1 MTMPHLMNC
10 PHKGG
15 TWCLKCVGEEWD
27 RREAERDAMSARI
40 AELERKAKAF
50 DAIDNGD
57 VEIELGNH
65 ADPDDDDVSY
75 RWAVFL
81 ADGRDVDGVANDD
94 LLTAVEAAIAAK
106 ETK

>member
-27 RREAERDAMSARI
+27 RREAERDALNARI

-50 DAIDNGD
+50 DAITGGEIDVRRVPHIGD
-57 VEIELGNH
+57 KFELEWGCTH
-65 ADPDDDDVSY
+65 RDDV
-75 RWAVFL
+75 RIIR
-81 ADGRDVDGVANDD
+81 GPD

-106 ETK
+106 EAADDS

>member
-27 RREAERDAMSARI
+27 RREAERDALNARI

-50 DAIDNGD
+50 DLLNDETVWASRWRTLKDGPCWNVSTWRDGM
-57 VEIELGNH
+57 VEERFHN
-65 ADPDDDDVSY
+65 
-75 RWAVFL
+75 
-81 ADGRDVDGVANDD
+81 N
-94 LLTAVEAAIAAK
+94 LLTAIEAALAAK
-106 ETK
+106 EGKQ

>member
-50 DAIDNGD
+50 DAIRDGAQIRPNERGW
-57 VEIELGNH
+57 VVRLSFR
-65 ADPDDDDVSY
+65 DDIHE
-75 RWAVFL
+75 A
-81 ADGRDVDGVANDD
+81 AD
-94 LLTAVEAAIAAK
+94 LLTAIEAAIAAK
-106 ETK
+106 EGK